1 MCRLIKKSLLPL
13 VLIIF
18 LISFIVL
25 SFNHSTFLNQN
36 NGVLMII
43 FTGVVAFATVVYALL
58 TWKLVN
64 ETKEMRK
71 AQTEPNISVTIE
83 PREEWINFIDMK
95 IMNIG
100 SGPAYDIKFKIEP
113 DFEYFKDR
121 FLSKIKIMQG
131 IKYLA
136 PNQKIQFFLTSLTEN
151 FEEKIKK
158 PFKIKVVY
166 KNKVGDIF
174 RETFIIDFSQFEGM
188 SQLGEPPLYKIAKSL
203 DSLQKDVGRLSSG
216 FHRLKTIVYTKK
228 DIEQEHKN
236 LMRKIS
242 KKNKK

>member
-1 MCRLIKKSLLPL
+1 MYRLIKKSLLPF

-25 SFNHSTFLNQN
+25 SFNYSTFLNQN

-100 SGPAYDIKFKIEP
+100 SSPAYDIKFKVEP
-113 DFEYFKDR
+113 DFEYFKDK

-151 FEEKIKK
+151 FEKKIKK
-158 PFKIKVVY
+158 PFKIKVAY

-203 DSLQKDVGRLSSG
+203 DSLQKDVGHLSSG

-236 LMRKIS
+236 LMKKI
-242 KKNKK
+242 NKKTKK